1 MPRTAWRKD
10 RSKTD
15 AQEFPLSVGCRGH
28 THGIGESSLSFPIN
42 LLYSTDLLGVAK
54 KRLSVCA
61 DSNFSKA
68 IYKSRDRCLTCK
80 LLVCFRA

>member
-10 RSKTD
+10 MSKTD

-42 LLYSTDLLGVAK
+42 LLYSTDLLEVAK
-54 KRLSVCA
+54 KILYVCV
-61 DSNFSKA
+61 DSNFSRA
-68 IYKSRDRCLTCK
+68 ICRKQGQRLDL
-80 LLVCFRA
+80 

>member
-10 RSKTD
+10 RSKID

-42 LLYSTDLLGVAK
+42 LLYSTDLLEVAK
-54 KRLSVCA
+54 KRLCVCA
-61 DSNFSKA
+61 NSSFSKA
-68 IYKSRDRCLTCK
+68 IYRERVQMLDL
-80 LLVCFRA
+80 